1 MLFRSGVTSNGKP
14 FFPGFMIGS
23 ENSGGWMNLII
34 PGRPGAAAADF
45 GLASGL
51 MKYLVFN
58 PPKPDWNYETFD
70 FDRDVTLVDRWGQLA
85 NAKNP
90 DLSAFRQRGGKLIMT
105 YGWADAI
112 LQPLM
117 GVTYYEQAVAK
128 NGPKTGEFFRL
139 FMVPGMAHCGG
150 GVGPDQNDAVS
161 AVIDWVEK
169 KTAPDVIVAKKITN
183 GQVTRS
189 RPLCPYPQV
198 ARYQGQGSVDDAA
211 SFSCVMTDVALRAKP
226 ALTAPKL
233 P

>member
-1 MLFRSGVTSNGKP
+1 
-14 FFPGFMIGS
+14 MIGS
-23 ENSGGWMNLII
+23 ENNGGWANLIV
-34 PGRPGAAAADF
+34 PGPRGGVPADF
-45 GLASGL
+45 NLAQGV

-58 PPKPDWNYETFD
+58 PPKADWDFRTFD

-90 DLSAFRQRGGKLIMT
+90 DLSAFRKRGGKLVMT
-105 YGWADAI
+105 YGWADGI

-117 GVTYYEQAVAK
+117 GVNYYESAVAK
-128 NGPKTGEFFRL
+128 NGPKTTEFFRL

-169 KTAPDVIVAKKITN
+169 GKAPDTIVAKKIVN

-198 ARYQGQGSVDDAA
+198 ARYKGNGSIDDAA
-211 SFSCVMTDVALRAKP
+211 NFSCMAQ
-226 ALTAPKL
+226 
-233 P
+233 